1 MKKIIVVT
9 LVAIMCLTMFAACGK
24 TEAPAQ
30 TGAAGTSE
38 ASADAQTTGEAESA
52 GLKVT
57 CLLNGNLGDKSFF
70 DSANKGMERLK
81 SELGVETKVVEMGF
95 DNTKWEPALLE
106 ASEQDWDVIVVG
118 TYQMQEL
125 LQKVAPQYP
134 DKKYIIFDSEVDYS
148 NGDCENVYSITFKQN
163 DGSYLAGIVAAG
175 ITSAGIENTNDK
187 KIISAVC
194 GMDIP
199 VINDFVVGYIQG
211 ATDTDPDVKVATAYV
226 GDFNDT
232 AKAKEMAMSQFNMGS
247 DIGFNV
253 AAQAGLG
260 VIDAAKEK
268 KVYAIGVDA
277 DQSATFAETDPDK
290 ANLIAT
296 SVLKNIDEALVRS
309 IKMHM
314 DGTLKY
320 GEAEALGIAE
330 DAVGIAKNDV
340 YMKLVPAEIQKLVDE
355 AEAKIKSGDIQVKTA
370 FDMTTEEL
378 SAFKDAVAPK

>member
-1 MKKIIVVT
+1 MKKVIVLA
-9 LVAIMCLTMFAACGK
+9 LVAIMCFAMFAACGK
-24 TEAPAQ
+24 TEEPAQ
-30 TGAAGTSE
+30 TSAAETSE
-38 ASADAQTTGEAESA
+38 ASAGAENTGGGEAA
-52 GLKVT
+52 GLKVI

-81 SELGVETKVVEMGF
+81 SELGVDTKVVEMGF

-148 NGDCENVYSITFKQN
+148 KGDCGNVYSITFKQN
-163 DGSYLAGIVAAG
+163 DGAYLAGIVAAG
-175 ITSAGIENTNDK
+175 LTSSGAENANDK

-199 VINDFVVGYIQG
+199 VINDFAVGYIQG
-211 ATDTDPDVKVATAYV
+211 ATETDPDVKVALSYV

-247 DIGFNV
+247 DVGFNT

-290 ANLIAT
+290 ANLIVT
-296 SVLKNIDEALVRS
+296 SVLKNIDEALIRA

-314 DGTLKY
+314 DGTLRY

-340 YMKLVPAEIQKLVDE
+340 YMKTVPEDIRKKVEDAET
-355 AEAKIKSGDIQVKTA
+355 KIKSGDIQVKTA
-370 FDMTTEEL
+370 FDMTTDEL
-378 SAFKDAVAPK
+378 TAFKDAAAPN